1 MLQDANRA
9 QILAR
14 PTLTTI
20 DNNVSVINVG
30 QSIPVL
36 AGTSNSIGVVQQNV
50 TYVNAG
56 LTLQIQPRT
65 NEDGLIN
72 MIVAI
77 SRSTVDRANGLEV
90 SNGAAGVAGTTLTP
104 AFNQTVAQTRVTAYD
119 GQTVVIGGLIS
130 KSRES
135 TSRRVPWL
143 ADIPIA
149 GALFRYDK
157 EIENRTELLVVM
169 TPRVINANDANKM
182 DMIKMVESS
191 RMSWCLADVLN
202 MYGDKGLSAGN
213 GLWGPAA
220 SPLIYPDETPTVDL
234 DSKAQGSP
242 TVITPVNPQ
251 PMVEPGYQEIVQPQ
265 LYLGDPNMSVPQPQ
279 NVQPQNAQP
288 LNVQPQYIQPQYV
301 PNNSSSTRNS
311 QGSLIQGSVNKG
323 SPTTR

>member
-1 MLQDANRA
+1 
-9 QILAR
+9 
-14 PTLTTI
+14 
-20 DNNVSVINVG
+20 
-30 QSIPVL
+30 
-36 AGTSNSIGVVQQNV
+36 
-50 TYVNAG
+50 
-56 LTLQIQPRT
+56 
-65 NEDGLIN
+65 
-72 MIVAI
+72 
-77 SRSTVDRANGLEV
+77 
-90 SNGAAGVAGTTLTP
+90 
-104 AFNQTVAQTRVTAYD
+104 
-119 GQTVVIGGLIS
+119 VVIGGLIA

-149 GALFRYDK
+149 GALFRFDK

-220 SPLIYPDETPTVDL
+220 SPLIYPDETPTVDF
-234 DSKAQGSP
+234 DSNAQGSP
-242 TVITPVNPQ
+242 TIITPMNPQPMNPQPMNPQPMNLQ
-251 PMVEPGYQEIVQPQ
+251 PMVEPVYQEAVQPE
-265 LYLGDPNMSVPQPQ
+265 LYLGDPNNPVPQLQ

-288 LNVQPQYIQPQYV
+288 LNVQPQYIQPQNV
-301 PNNSSSTRNS
+301 PNSSSSTRNPR
-311 QGSLIQGSVNKG
+311 GSLIQSSVNKG